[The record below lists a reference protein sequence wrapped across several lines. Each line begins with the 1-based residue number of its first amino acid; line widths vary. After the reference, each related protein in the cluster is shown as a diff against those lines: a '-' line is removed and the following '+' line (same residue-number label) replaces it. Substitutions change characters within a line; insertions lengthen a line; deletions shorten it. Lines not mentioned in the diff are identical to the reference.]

1 MLLVELVAEV
11 EAQFAAQ
18 AVLVLVLVHEEVKAQ
33 EAVVEMADVLGIADE
48 VVKVVL
54 EAQVAQVA
62 HEAQEVL
69 EAQEVEVLEVQDHPS
84 RRLLPDHAAL
94 AHLAHRPEVLR
105 RQGLQEHRRHRE
117 AGQRH

>member
-1 MLLVELVAEV
+1 MLALVLVQVHEEVHEEV
-11 EAQFAAQ
+11 EAQ
-18 AVLVLVLVHEEVKAQ
+18 V
-33 EAVVEMADVLGIADE
+33 AVVEMADALVIGDE

-54 EAQVAQVA
+54 EAQVVQ
-62 HEAQEVL
+62 

-94 AHLAHRPEVLR
+94 AHLGRCPEVQHPLQR
-105 RQGLQEHRRHRE
+105 RLGLQGHRRRPE